1 MQLLDRTLDDP
12 RANLALDEALL
23 EEAEQQGS
31 NGELLRLW
39 EFQQPVVV
47 LGRSSR
53 LADETHPVAC
63 QRDQVPVLRR
73 CSGGAAIVAGPGC
86 LMYSLVLS
94 CELRPQLRM
103 IDQAHQFVLGL
114 VAQSLQSL
122 DIELELAGISDLA
135 WNTKKCS
142 GNSIRCKRTHLLYH
156 GTLLYNFPL
165 PLISHYLASPPRQPD
180 YREGR
185 DHDGFLTNLPLSKE
199 LLHAALCEAWK
210 PVSRRESWPQE
221 QTEKLLQTRYSQDA
235 WNHRF

>member
-31 NGELLRLW
+31 HAELLRLW

-47 LGRSSR
+47 VGRSSR
-53 LADETHPVAC
+53 LADETHLAAC
-63 QRDQVPVLRR
+63 QQDQVAVLRR

-86 LMYSLVLS
+86 FMYSLVLS
-94 CELRPQLRM
+94 YELRPQLRM
-103 IDQAHQFVLGL
+103 LDQAHQFVLGL
-114 VAQSLQSL
+114 VAQSLQPL
-122 DIELELAGISDLA
+122 NIKLALAGISDLA
-135 WNTKKCS
+135 WNNKKCS

-185 DHDGFLTNLPLSKE
+185 DHDGFLTNLPLSREE
-199 LLHAALCEAWK
+199 LQAALCEAWQ
-210 PVSRRESWPQE
+210 PVSKQESWPQE
-221 QTEKLLQTRYSQDA
+221 QTEKLLQSRYSQDT